1 MMLYLR
7 EKIKIMKKQILVALS
22 VLSLC
27 SVAYGSAIVTPQTSS
42 GAIVSSTQNGLRSGM
57 ITQQYDTE
65 LIRKFN
71 ADKSNTDLTIKVFK
85 MNVANGK
92 YKQAANAL
100 VEHFLSNGKS
110 INNLSY
116 EYINYLNTVKRDL
129 MYQEDDKTSDIYGL
143 LGAITLNTDSTGTA
157 LSYAQKAAELN
168 PQKYSSLLAKLYYIN
183 GNYSQAV
190 DLFNNQLAKYPSDY
204 DSMFYRAKSLA
215 AEGNSKKV
223 KDDFKQLINM
233 NKYVNEASDEL
244 FKILYNENATDETI
258 ISNLMPKGKNMT
270 TQQAYSS
277 LIKKMVKIHAYDTAE
292 KMIQRAEQYSTD
304 ADLYLTVAEAYAQN
318 GDVQNA
324 KAYLEKSKRL
334 LDSDKDISRFNI
346 ISAGFS
352 GEQLKGAK
360 DLALSGRYD
369 DAIQLYQNSS
379 NPESLDSLLGMA
391 TSYAGMGNDTKAMS
405 YLNKAMS
412 MYPDNAD
419 VYYAFAKYFSDNG
432 DVETARKYVNNAMRI
447 NSKDPKIIQLSNKL
461 KGQKLDD
468 LLEDAFNAFDAQ
480 NYEETL
486 SILNKITKIEPDNY
500 TAYYY
505 KGLTY
510 GNMNNYSAAI
520 TEFMKA
526 KSLNPQFVFVNY
538 LLGVAY
544 DNIGDKYEA
553 KKYYN
558 LYLSQENNSENAEY
572 INYARKRVEK
582 L

>member
-1 MMLYLR
+1 
-7 EKIKIMKKQILVALS
+7 MKKQILIALS

-27 SVAYGSAIVTPQTSS
+27 SVAYGSAIVTPKTSS
-42 GAIVSSTQNGLRSGM
+42 GSMITTSNIQSAIQSGV
-57 ITQQYDTE
+57 ITQQYDTD
-65 LIRKFN
+65 LIRKFA
-71 ADKSNTDLTIKVFK
+71 ADKTDPNLAMKVFK
-85 MNVANGK
+85 MNTANGK

-100 VEHFLSNGKS
+100 IEHYISNGKS

-116 EYINYLNTVKRDL
+116 EYINNLNSLKRDL
-129 MYQEDDKTSDIYGL
+129 LSQSGSNNADVYAL
-143 LGAITLNTDSTGTA
+143 LSGITLNTDSINTA
-157 LSYAQKAAELN
+157 LTNAQKAAELN
-168 PQKYSSLLAKLYYIN
+168 PKKYSPLLAKLYYVN
-183 GNYSQAV
+183 GDYKQAAE
-190 DLFNNQLAKYPSDY
+190 LFNSQLAKYPSDY

-215 AEGNSKKV
+215 ATGNGKAV
-223 KDDFKQLINM
+223 KDDFKQMLQM
-233 NKYVNEASDEL
+233 NKYVNESTDEL
-244 FKILYNENATDETI
+244 FKILYNENASDETI
-258 ISNLMPKGKNMT
+258 ISTLMPKAKNLT
-270 TQQAYSS
+270 TEQAYST
-277 LIKKMVKIHAYDTAE
+277 LIKRMAKIHAYDTAE
-292 KMIQRAEQYSTD
+292 KMIQRAEQYSAD
-304 ADLYLTVAEAYAQN
+304 ANLYLTAAEAYAQN
-318 GDVQNA
+318 GDVQKA

-334 LDSDKDISRFNI
+334 LDTNSDVSRYNI
-346 ISAGFS
+346 ISAGFA

-369 DAIQLYQNSS
+369 DAIQLYQTSK
-379 NPESLDSLLGMA
+379 NPDSVESLLGLA
-391 TSYAGMGNDTKAMS
+391 NSYAGMGNDAKAMS

-412 MYPDNAD
+412 MYPDNAE
-419 VYYAFAKYFSDNG
+419 VYYSFAKYFADTG
-432 DVETARKYVNNAMRI
+432 DIETARKYINNAMRI
-447 NSKDPKIIQLSNKL
+447 DSKNPKIIQLSNKL

-526 KSLNPQFVFVNY
+526 KNLNPQFVFVNY

-558 LYLSQENNSENAEY
+558 IYLSQENNMENAEY
-572 INYARKRVEK
+572 INYARTRVEK

>member
-1 MMLYLR
+1 
-7 EKIKIMKKQILVALS
+7 MKKQILVVLS

-27 SVAYGSAIVTPQTSS
+27 SVAYGSAIVTPKTTTGSIITTAQNTLKS
-42 GAIVSSTQNGLRSGM
+42 GIIA
-57 ITQQYDTE
+57 QQYDTD
-65 LIRKFN
+65 LIRKFS
-71 ADKSNTDLTIKVFK
+71 ADKADTSLAMKVFN
-85 MNVANGK
+85 MDVANGK

-100 VEHFLSNGKS
+100 VECYINNGKNVS
-110 INNLSY
+110 SLPYNYL
-116 EYINYLNTVKRDL
+116 NYLNTVKRDL
-129 MYQEDDKTSDIYGL
+129 VSDTNNKSSDIYGL
-143 LGAITLNTDSTGTA
+143 LSGITLNTDSVNTA

-183 GNYSQAV
+183 GNYSQAA
-190 DLFNNQLAKYPSDY
+190 DLFNSQLAKYPSDY

-215 AEGNSKKV
+215 STGNAKKV

-233 NKYVNEASDEL
+233 NKYVNESSDEL
-244 FKILYNENATDETI
+244 FKILYNENASDETI
-258 ISNLMPKGKNMT
+258 IANLMPKAKNMST
-270 TQQAYSS
+270 EQAYSS

-292 KMIQRAEQYSTD
+292 KMIQRAEQYSTG
-304 ADLYLTVAEAYAQN
+304 ADLYLTAAEAYAQN
-318 GDVQNA
+318 GDIQNA

-334 LDSDKDISRFNI
+334 LDSNKDISRYNI
-346 ISAGFS
+346 VSAGFS

-379 NPESLDSLLGMA
+379 NPNSLDSLLGMA

-412 MYPDNAD
+412 MYPDNAE
-419 VYYAFAKYFSDNG
+419 VYYAFAKYFADNG

-447 NSKDPKIIQLSNKL
+447 NSKDPKIIQLSNQL

>member
-1 MMLYLR
+1 
-7 EKIKIMKKQILVALS
+7 
-22 VLSLC
+22 
-27 SVAYGSAIVTPQTSS
+27 
-42 GAIVSSTQNGLRSGM
+42 
-57 ITQQYDTE
+57 
-65 LIRKFN
+65 
-71 ADKSNTDLTIKVFK
+71 

>member
-1 MMLYLR
+1 
-7 EKIKIMKKQILVALS
+7 MKKQILVALS

>member
-1 MMLYLR
+1 
-7 EKIKIMKKQILVALS
+7 MKKQILVALS

-168 PQKYSSLLAKLYYIN
+168 PQKYTSLLAKLYYIN

-215 AEGNSKKV
+215 AEGNAKKV

>member
-1 MMLYLR
+1 
-7 EKIKIMKKQILVALS
+7 MKKQILVVLT

-27 SVAYGSAIVTPQTSS
+27 SIAYGSAIVTPQVNT
-42 GAIVSSTQNGLRSGM
+42 GAIITSTSNSLKSG
-57 ITQQYDTE
+57 IISQQYDTD

-71 ADKSNTDLTIKVFK
+71 ADKANTDLTIKVFK

-100 VEHFLSNGKS
+100 IEHFISSGKS

-129 MYQEDDKTSDIYGL
+129 MYQTDDRSSDVNGL
-143 LGAITLNTDSTGTA
+143 LAAITLNTDSVGTA

-168 PQKYSSLLAKLYYIN
+168 PQKYTSILAKLYYIN
-183 GNYSQAV
+183 GNYSQAA
-190 DLFNNQLAKYPSDY
+190 DLFNTQLAKYPSDY

-215 AEGNSKKV
+215 ATGNAKKV

-233 NKYVNEASDEL
+233 NKYVTESSDEL
-244 FKILYNENATDETI
+244 FKILCNEKASDETI
-258 ISNLMPKGKNMT
+258 IANLMPKSKNMT
-270 TQQAYSS
+270 TEQSYSS
-277 LIKKMVKIHAYDTAE
+277 LIRKMIKIHAYDTAE
-292 KMIQRAEQYSTD
+292 RMIQRAEQYSTG
-304 ADLYLTVAEAYAQN
+304 ADLYLTAAEAYAQN
-318 GDVQNA
+318 GDIQNA
-324 KAYLEKSKRL
+324 KSYLEKSKRL
-334 LDSDKDISRFNI
+334 LDSDKDISRYNI
-346 ISAGFS
+346 VSASFS

-379 NPESLDSLLGMA
+379 NPDSLDSLLGMA
-391 TSYAGMGNDTKAMS
+391 TSYAGMGDDTKAMS

-419 VYYAFAKYFSDNG
+419 VYYSFAKYFSDSG
-432 DVETARKYVNNAMRI
+432 DLETARKYINNAMRI

-486 SILNKITKIEPDNY
+486 SILNKITKLEPDNY

-520 TEFMKA
+520 KEFMKA

-544 DNIGDKYEA
+544 DNVGDKYEA

-558 LYLSQENNSENAEY
+558 LYLSQETNGENAEY
-572 INYARKRVEK
+572 INYARKRAEK